1 LHVAYTTLAEL
12 EQAKEQNLLPIFLH
26 LIMYIIE
33 KLTRALY
40 AACYGEESEVGR
52 KAFQWKYI

>member
-1 LHVAYTTLAEL
+1 LAEL

-40 AACYGEESEVGR
+40 AACYGEESEIGR
-52 KAFQWKYI
+52 KAFQWKYIRLHL